1 MTAAWDTVA
10 ILGVGLIGGSIGL
23 GLLERGLSRQVVG
36 IGRRPAA
43 LRSALRRRAITS
55 CTTDIA
61 RGVAD
66 AQLIVVCTP
75 VETVAEHVASIR
87 RVCRPDAII
96 TDVGSTK
103 ASIVAAVAATSAI
116 GGSAATS
123 AAVIG
128 ASAATAAAAIGA
140 SAAAAASAKRAL
152 PPPSPRGQ
160 FLGSHPMAGSEKT
173 GVRYAD
179 AALFHGRA
187 VILTPTPDTPPAV
200 QRRLTRFWKSLGAR
214 VVSLSPDE
222 HDRSVAAISHLP
234 HLVASALAAS
244 TDVDQLRL
252 AGGGWRDT
260 TRVAAGDVELW
271 RQIFLDN
278 RQALLPCLDRFLNKL
293 DEFRAAVRDGDSA
306 ALRRLL
312 EAGKEIRDAV
322 GN

>member
-1 MTAAWDTVA
+1 MA

-103 ASIVAAVAATSAI
+103 ASIVAAVT
-116 GGSAATS
+116 
-123 AAVIG
+123 
-128 ASAATAAAAIGA
+128 AATATYTSAAAIGA
-140 SAAAAASAKRAL
+140 SAASAASAKRAL
-152 PPPSPRGQ
+152 TPPSLRGQ

-173 GVRYAD
+173 GVRHAD
-179 AALFHGRA
+179 AALFQGRA

-214 VVSLSPDE
+214 VVSLSPDA

>member
-23 GLLERGLSRQVVG
+23 GLLERGLSRRVVG

-43 LRSALRRRAITS
+43 LRSALRRRAITAS
-55 CTTDIA
+55 FTEIA
-61 RGVAD
+61 KGVAD
-66 AQLIVVCTP
+66 AELIVVCTP
-75 VETVAEHVASIR
+75 VETVAEHVTAIR

-103 ASIVAAVAATSAI
+103 ASIVAAVAAAE
-116 GGSAATS
+116 
-123 AAVIG
+123 
-128 ASAATAAAAIGA
+128 
-140 SAAAAASAKRAL
+140 RANPTGL
-152 PPPSPRGQ
+152 RGR

-173 GVRYAD
+173 GVRHAD
-179 AALFHGRA
+179 AALFQGRA
-187 VILTPTPDTPPAV
+187 VILTPAADTPTAM

-214 VVSLSPDE
+214 VVALSPE
-222 HDRSVAAISHLP
+222 VHDQSVAAISHLP
-234 HLVASALAAS
+234 HLVASALAANTS
-244 TDVDQLRL
+244 ASHLPL

-260 TRVAAGDVELW
+260 TRVAAGDAELW
-271 RQIFLDN
+271 RQILLDN
-278 RQALLPCLDRFLNKL
+278 RQALLPCLDRFLQTL
-293 DEFRAAVRDGDSA
+293 DTFRAALRDGDSA

>member
-23 GLLERGLSRQVVG
+23 GLLERGLSRRVVG
-36 IGRRPAA
+36 IGRRPVA
-43 LRSALRRRAITS
+43 LRSALRRRAITAS
-55 CTTDIA
+55 TTEIA

-66 AQLIVVCTP
+66 ADLIVVCTP
-75 VETVAEHVASIR
+75 VDMVAEHVAAIR

-103 ASIVAAVAATSAI
+103 ASIVAAIADAGKA
-116 GGSAATS
+116 GSEP
-123 AAVIG
+123 
-128 ASAATAAAAIGA
+128 
-140 SAAAAASAKRAL
+140 L
-152 PPPSPRGQ
+152 HGQ

-173 GVRYAD
+173 GVRFAD
-179 AALFHGRA
+179 ASLFQGRA
-187 VILTPTPDTPPAV
+187 VILTPTPETPATV
-200 QRRLTRFWKSLGAR
+200 QRRLTRFWRSLGAR
-214 VVSLSPDE
+214 VVALSPEE

-244 TDVDQLRL
+244 TDGGQLPL

-260 TRVAAGDVELW
+260 TRVAAGDAELW

-293 DEFRAAVRDGDSA
+293 DEFRVAVRDGDSA

>member
-23 GLLERGLSRQVVG
+23 GLLERGLSHRVIG
-36 IGRRPAA
+36 IGRRPAT
-43 LRSALRRRAITS
+43 LRSAYRRRAITTY
-55 CTTDIA
+55 TTDIA
-61 RGVAD
+61 RGVAEAD
-66 AQLIVVCTP
+66 LIVVCTP
-75 VETVAEHVASIR
+75 VETVADQVAAIR
-87 RVCRPDAII
+87 GVCRPDALI

-103 ASIVAAVAATSAI
+103 ASIVAAIQATEL
-116 GGSAATS
+116 
-123 AAVIG
+123 
-128 ASAATAAAAIGA
+128 
-140 SAAAAASAKRAL
+140 AASRSAVPGL
-152 PPPSPRGQ
+152 RGR

-179 AALFHGRA
+179 AALFQGRA
-187 VILTPTPDTPPAV
+187 VILTPTADTPTAV

-214 VVSLSPDE
+214 VVALSPE
-222 HDRSVAAISHLP
+222 VHDQSVAAISHLP

-244 TDVDQLRL
+244 TDAGHLPL

-293 DEFRAAVRDGDSA
+293 DAFRVAVRDGDSA
-306 ALRRLL
+306 ALRCLL